1 MSLLSDE
8 AIMRIAF
15 DQALKGRSIGE
26 VPVGAVLV
34 DNKGEIISTAHN
46 LCETLKDPTAH
57 AEIIVIREATRK
69 LSNIR
74 TEGSTLYVTLEPC
87 SMCIGAMVL
96 ARINRLVF
104 GARDPKSGAVVS
116 KYNIG
121 VDNKLN
127 HTLDVAE
134 GILKED
140 CSYILSEFFKGLRA

>member
-8 AIMRIAF
+8 AIMRIAL
-15 DQALKGRSIGE
+15 DEALKGRSIGE

-34 DNKGEIISTAHN
+34 DRKGEVVSTAHN
-46 LCETLKDPTAH
+46 LCETLRDPTAH
-57 AEIIVIREATRK
+57 AEMIVIRAAAKK
-69 LSNIR
+69 LINIR
-74 TEGSTLYVTLEPC
+74 IERCALFVTLEPC

-104 GARDPKSGAVVS
+104 GTRDPKSGAVFS

-121 VDNKLN
+121 VDKKLN
-127 HTLDVAE
+127 HTLEVEE

-140 CSYILSEFFKGLRA
+140 CSYILSEFFKELRA